1 VPTDRLTTTPTQP
14 ATTGITE
21 AVTAVLDGAPAAQV
35 AHETGIELDQLTLAV
50 ENYHAAGRAALAQT
64 DESTWQH
71 VNLRFRDWNQAE
83 QLAAAYLAPQLEHL
97 HDAGTI
103 GAWWFLRKYPYWRLR
118 INPGPDHRETKNA
131 LTRVLYD
138 LEYSGILTGW
148 HPGIYEPE
156 RHAFGGDRG
165 LAIAHRFQHTD
176 SIGVLGHV
184 TRTHP
189 VLGRRELSMLLC
201 TRLFSAAGLDLFEA
215 GDTWDRIA
223 ALRPDPGS
231 PEKIDTLAR
240 DLAALLTGAHHS
252 VSVFAADRVLA
263 DAAPWARGFE
273 QTGRQLLLAHD
284 EGALERGP
292 RQILAHLVI
301 FHWNR
306 LGLPV
311 EAQAVL
317 ARAACQAVLP
327 RD

>member
-1 VPTDRLTTTPTQP
+1 MPADRLIATPTEP
-14 ATTGITE
+14 ATTSITE
-21 AVTAVLDGAPAAQV
+21 AVTAVIDGALAAQV
-35 AHETGIELDQLTLAV
+35 ARENGIGLDQLTLAV
-50 ENYHAAGRAALAQT
+50 ETYRAAGRAALTQT

-71 VNLRFRDWNQAE
+71 VNLRFRDQTQAE

-118 INPGPDHRETKNA
+118 INPGPDHREAKNA

-184 TRTHP
+184 TRTNP
-189 VLGRRELSMLLC
+189 ALGRRELSMLLC

-240 DLAALLTGAHHS
+240 ELAALLTGAHHS
-252 VSVFAADRVLA
+252 VSVFAADRILA

-284 EGALERGP
+284 EGSLERGP
-292 RQILAHLVI
+292 RQVLAHLVI

-306 LGLPV
+306 LGLSV

-317 ARAACQAVLP
+317 ARAARQALLP